1 MAVSSL
7 RTSYNAAPRPM
18 MTQEQIDADALNR
31 ARLATP
37 QGYGPLDPIVQ
48 GWTSAGEGFRAGDI
62 NQEALALE
70 QSQPENREGFSR
82 LRDRAAFAQQKA
94 QMYAPR
100 VQDYRDAEGVG
111 GWANYIGGGFGQ
123 GAASLVP
130 ITAAALPGALVGG
143 PVGAVLS
150 GAGAFAAGYG
160 MNRGENVT
168 NQYADPD
175 VMRQSADERAGAAS
189 MTAAGQSLLDTIVPG
204 RIAHGLRGAAKM
216 GLGQRAANVL
226 MDMGTEGVT
235 EGAQDV
241 MGQYSM
247 AAQGSQKPFDREQAA
262 NSAIL
267 GAIGA
272 GPISGAGNIAGSVA
286 DKAVDAGLAGV
297 GMARDAAGK
306 VQKTVQEKVV
316 PAVQGATAKAK
327 KSDVWKDVAASAQA
341 AYDGAKTVGNAAME
355 SPIFGEALQ
364 AGQAALKNAAGYVAP
379 AKITETADRAADF
392 LKNTDMADIKSYASD
407 VFADRFSALVD
418 NAGVDETQDP
428 AVLSG
433 KVPNTPEGLNLR
445 KVKLNDIYT
454 AAAMSVLDGSGGQEY
469 TEADRVRAQALTESR
484 VFTPSDELWLANSVG
499 RPLLAKQL
507 TAMKDSAV
515 AFVADRLTSR
525 PATTKRANRQG
536 SALEARP
543 LITAVGTLFGRDAAK
558 APEYAAHLI
567 EVSQD
572 LGSFDPHYVSK
583 LATKLAVSDPK
594 GTIIQ
599 ALRASGGNEL
609 ADTME
614 RELSIGAQGE
624 VMRGE
629 APMLTQSAKDGD
641 KLERAELLGI
651 AGYID
656 RNAQAFARAPDNT
669 KLRMLTPLIPIYGAD
684 TARALLTHY
693 AGMKRSELQAQQ
705 DAAQQG
711 AGGILNT
718 LGQMYDEETAQGL
731 VEDYQRLGAGK
742 PGPLLDAFT
751 ARVGDMDEAGNV
763 MAMFK
768 DLKNDPTLQ
777 AAAEDRGPSATD
789 QRYGNMAPKL
799 STSQRFAP
807 GEAND
812 SNYEDAPNEIELS
825 EQGINEE
832 DVRNLKP
839 GYRWPKTVTPFYS
852 GNERDM
858 AFMAED
864 AAAAGPDARVATME
878 EYASAANLD
887 PGFLYKRV
895 RADVRRRLREAKKT
909 DRAAIEAQIE
919 YLRDIQDMG
928 VDLDPDQEQD
938 LYDLEDALDDP
949 NLSNDAGPGIAM
961 LTEQLQLL
969 NSKKE
974 KALASFNVVM
984 RPEEETRASDDQLE
998 KYAELLNKATAKTRD
1013 AIDATKIVFR
1023 TARGTDKSNK
1033 LVLSAESMMY
1043 ASPGKGSI
1051 ADRLFEA
1058 IKSVLARPDIISM
1071 DTPSPDMVVRRAK
1084 AEGDEDG
1091 LTRPAVTWK
1100 DVNVAARFD
1109 TKKQYAAPDAA
1120 AMKKQKDRDDS
1131 IRKTIT
1137 NDIEASDAPIE
1148 RALELLKSYD
1158 TQIAENRDARETAKD
1173 NAALKQLNMRAASLG
1188 SRRRVVTKILED
1200 QLDAV
1205 LPMPERDAI
1214 SAGYAEEAAA
1224 DGRYADENETTQE
1237 MLTTERMILEERLDM
1252 VAGTSYARV
1261 VEKEL
1266 GKLVG
1271 REQAF
1276 DDTKALTYEADTG
1289 LKRGAE
1295 KVGSDADRARVQR
1308 RESPRTAELRT
1319 WAAKMLSEY
1328 ATTATAERKEEISKR
1343 INGWLR
1349 ALRSDLKELRG
1360 KKEPTKE
1367 DLDAMLIA
1375 DDQMSYGAMTAARI
1389 EAVRTGAIPAP
1400 TTAAELAAF
1409 GSIDPLGPVQRPAVK
1424 TDAVLEK
1431 KALSPAET
1439 KLRALSMEELDR
1451 RIAEYGNVPKR
1462 KLRVGDRAEMTV
1474 LQAEKERRIPTPA
1487 QILAS
1492 GVDEGRRLAN
1502 ARAPV
1507 TTERFRT
1514 LSDKALEETIAEYD
1528 QEDFTDMYAL
1538 LDERARRAE
1547 SKARV
1552 VGTPKADPLNA
1563 RGAGPYVANPKRAA
1577 QKREVVI
1584 APERRTVPRERR
1596 EAADRAKA
1604 MKAASDEEKT
1614 SGTIT
1619 RNNRQAADINRM
1631 LHGDDPTK
1639 IAVAHNS
1646 PHKVGGKFDWETH
1659 KGKGEGSAA
1668 FSEGHY
1674 VSTSDATSR
1683 HYKRLFTEG
1692 QYDPEDGPEAGS
1704 ALEEAQANKTQAETT
1719 LGQLESTAAALISG
1733 TPVYGTYIGKDG
1745 LPLLSHL
1752 TTDRTHAEASSDWAG
1767 WPVTVVEGDMAKRVG
1782 EKLRKEIAETKAH
1795 ISELEAEIA
1804 QLAETE
1810 PFEQG
1815 MSPTYALTLDA
1826 KPDELLH
1833 WHKPLSEQNPGVVER
1848 LNSDQLVARLMK
1860 EPRDPAM
1867 TWKGK
1872 PLPFTGEAVY
1882 NALKRHFRGD
1892 GVKASQYLRDE
1903 LGFVAMEHYAQ
1914 GGSQQDFPNYAVW
1927 NTDRLTQN
1935 YVEFNKQGNTS
1946 TGTEATNSELQAEAD
1961 RLLGKGPILLLNKL
1975 LKDLGGGGEFKR
1987 DANGRE
1993 TISVAFNAMGRMGI
2007 MRHEALHAFFARLGG
2022 NAAKLKQ
2029 DLTDVAS
2036 NPRIM
2041 AELTKLLSKPGDEQ
2055 ALAQI
2060 QEGAP
2065 EYLEER
2071 LAYMYQFWAEGL
2083 LDITPKGRNIF
2094 QKIQDFFRNLA
2105 GVVAKHEKA
2114 ERILTLFHSGEFADP
2129 TLVDA
2134 KIADNRI
2141 ETASDKL
2148 ERIAPA
2154 FTKSMEKVFTAG
2166 TDRLRN
2172 SGAPAVAALAD
2183 KFEKFLQERAQAG
2196 SSWQNRLNGLMDGK
2210 TKAELTAAMENFQ
2223 AMRDPKTDFEKA
2235 IAKFL
2240 SDMHDY
2246 QTTKKVMRSE
2256 WVPGSEGEPG
2266 YVSWLPMRKIEKN
2279 YFPRSFDGTT
2289 IEKNR
2294 AEWDKLLTEFV
2305 PDAADRRA
2313 ITENFIKGDGREE
2326 VAENE
2331 HQLGFTPWSKAVA
2344 ERKLRFIT
2352 KANAHRFA
2360 KFENKDF
2367 VDTLSTYVQQ
2377 AVHRA
2382 EYAEMFGNGGEV
2394 IQEAFNASNLG
2405 IDKLKELTGVTRGLE
2420 GTLGHDM
2427 NKSTKELFT
2436 GMMLMQNAVLLPLA
2450 IFSQMVDPL
2459 MIAARSG
2466 KLADAGKAYV
2476 QAFKSLALKKG
2487 DDQKL
2492 AEWLGTVSDETVMQA
2507 MGNTHGSMHMSRR
2520 MRNFSRQFF
2529 KWNGMQGWNSAM
2541 RTAATLAGVRY
2552 LIENKNNVEALK
2564 ELGLKVGDVK
2574 LDASGKRLD
2583 IGKPD
2588 SALGKALFQ
2597 FVDESV
2603 IRPNAAHRP
2612 TWMSDPRFML
2622 LAHLKQFTFS
2632 MHKVVLER
2640 VADQAEKGN
2649 YHPMK
2654 MLALATPVM
2663 LAADMAKWSL
2673 TGKTPE
2679 SWTYLDYLSHAVM
2692 RSGVLGKWQ
2701 FGADALGDS
2710 ERGKVPG
2717 TSFLG
2722 PTAEHLMLLTRYL
2735 TGGVGA
2741 EEVVD
2746 RTIPGARYVRNSF
2759 VGRVS
2764 DPMGAGNAERQLRK
2778 DGVGKTYDS
2787 TGWFKGP
2794 DGKMRKEIDPKK
2806 VTAALWDTV
2815 DWRSDPD
2822 MVSFNLTDVTDKV
2835 PEFAKYKGMFKG
2847 VKVHI
2852 GDPLRTRDGG
2862 GGQFDLGRKSMH
2874 IYAHLDSEYDLLRQV
2889 VWSAIHKAS
2898 YTKQR
2903 ELLADSN
2910 ALPKE
2915 KRLPY
2920 LWRELHLS
2928 DIDSEVKSFIED
2940 TFLHELQHGIQDVEG
2955 FENGGGLRTGAAAAA
2970 LGPKQIGRARR
2981 LYERGRVDEAESILD
2996 EGEDRFW
3003 QETTKGGTVGTPR
3016 EFMMKKYEAYLD
3028 ITGEAE
3034 AADVEARKDMT
3045 SSLRRRIRP
3054 ALMDTSR
3061 KFLRSTVSK
3070 GMLGWP

>member
-7 RTSYNAAPRPM
+7 RTQYGAPRQSLLS
-18 MTQEQIDADALNR
+18 QEQLNAEDLNQ
-31 ARLATP
+31 ARMSRPT
-37 QGYGPLDPIVQ
+37 GYGPFDPIAQ
-48 GWTSAGEGFRAGDI
+48 GFTSAVEGFNSGDI
-62 NQEALALE
+62 NQQALE
-70 QSQPENREGFSR
+70 QEQLGNVDAFSR
-82 LRDRAAFAQQKA
+82 LRRQAGRSQERASV
-94 QMYAPR
+94 YAPR
-100 VQDYRDAEGVG
+100 VQDYRDVNSLGDA
-111 GWANYIGGGFGQ
+111 ASYIGGGIGQ

-175 VMRQSADERAGAAS
+175 VLRQSADERASAAS
-189 MTAAGQSLLDTIVPG
+189 MTAAGQSVLDTIVPG
-204 RIAHGLRGAAKM
+204 RIAHGLRGVAKS
-216 GLGQRAANVL
+216 GLGRRAGNVL
-226 MDMGTEGVT
+226 KDMATEGVT

-241 MGQYSM
+241 MGQYSL
-247 AAQGSQKPFDREQAA
+247 AAQGSQKPFDQEQAV

-267 GAIGA
+267 GAVGA
-272 GPISGAGNIAGSVA
+272 GPISGAGNVAGSVA
-286 DKAVDAGLAGV
+286 DKAVDAGLAGA
-297 GMARDAAGK
+297 GLARDAAGK
-306 VQKTVQEKVV
+306 VKQTMQEKVV

-341 AYDGAKTVGNAAME
+341 AYDGAKTVGAAAME
-355 SPIFGEALQ
+355 SPIFGEVLQ

-407 VFADRFSALVD
+407 VFADRFSALVG

-433 KVPNTPEGLNLR
+433 AVPNTPEGLNLR

-469 TEADRVRAQALTESR
+469 TDADRARAQALTESR
-484 VFTPSDELWLANSVG
+484 TFTPSDELWLANSVG

-515 AFVADRLTSR
+515 AYVADRLTSR
-525 PATTKRANRQG
+525 PATTKRSNRQG

-656 RNAQAFARAPDNT
+656 RNAQSFERAPDNT
-669 KLRMLTPLIPIYGAD
+669 KLRMLTPLIPIYGAEN
-684 TARALLTHY
+684 ARALLTHY
-693 AGMKRSELQAQQ
+693 AGVKRGELQAQQ

-731 VEDYQRLGAGK
+731 VEDYQRLGTGK
-742 PGPLLDAFT
+742 PGPLLDAFI

-768 DLKNDPTLQ
+768 DLKNDPTLK

-1084 AEGDEDG
+1084 ADGDENG

-1100 DVNVAARFD
+1100 DVNVAARFE

-1214 SAGYAEEAAA
+1214 SASYAEEAAA

-1266 GKLVG
+1266 GKLAG
-1271 REQAF
+1271 RERAF
-1276 DDTKALTYEADTG
+1276 DDTKALTYEVDTG

-1295 KVGSDADRARVQR
+1295 KVGSDADRARLQR

-1343 INGWLR
+1343 IAGWLR

-1367 DLDAMLIA
+1367 DLAAMLIA

-1424 TDAVLEK
+1424 TDAVMEK

-1502 ARAPV
+1502 AQVPV

-1514 LSDKALEETIAEYD
+1514 LSDKALEESIAEYD

-1547 SKARV
+1547 SKARAA
-1552 VGTPKADPLNA
+1552 GPQKAAPTNA
-1563 RGAGPYVANPKRAA
+1563 RGAGPYIVNPKRAA

-1614 SGTIT
+1614 SD
-1619 RNNRQAADINRM
+1619 AA
-1631 LHGDDPTK
+1631 
-1639 IAVAHNS
+1639 
-1646 PHKVGGKFDWETH
+1646 
-1659 KGKGEGSAA
+1659 
-1668 FSEGHY
+1668 
-1674 VSTSDATSR
+1674 
-1683 HYKRLFTEG
+1683 
-1692 QYDPEDGPEAGS
+1692 Q
-1704 ALEEAQANKTQAETT
+1704 
-1719 LGQLESTAAALISG
+1719 
-1733 TPVYGTYIGKDG
+1733 
-1745 LPLLSHL
+1745 
-1752 TTDRTHAEASSDWAG
+1752 
-1767 WPVTVVEGDMAKRVG
+1767 
-1782 EKLRKEIAETKAH
+1782 
-1795 ISELEAEIA
+1795 
-1804 QLAETE
+1804 
-1810 PFEQG
+1810 
-1815 MSPTYALTLDA
+1815 
-1826 KPDELLH
+1826 
-1833 WHKPLSEQNPGVVER
+1833 
-1848 LNSDQLVARLMK
+1848 
-1860 EPRDPAM
+1860 
-1867 TWKGK
+1867 
-1872 PLPFTGEAVY
+1872 
-1882 NALKRHFRGD
+1882 
-1892 GVKASQYLRDE
+1892 
-1903 LGFVAMEHYAQ
+1903 
-1914 GGSQQDFPNYAVW
+1914 
-1927 NTDRLTQN
+1927 
-1935 YVEFNKQGNTS
+1935 NKQGNTS

-1993 TISVAFNAMGRMGI
+1993 TISVALNAMGRMGI

-2022 NAAKLKQ
+2022 NAVKLKQ

-2114 ERILTLFHSGEFADP
+2114 ERILTLFHSGEFANP

-2196 SSWQNRLNGLMDGK
+2196 SSWQNRLNGLMAGK

-2246 QTTKKVMRSE
+2246 QTAKKVMRSE
-2256 WVPGSEGEPG
+2256 WIPGVDDEPG
-2266 YVSWLPMRKIEKN
+2266 YVDWQPMRKIEKN

-2305 PDAADRRA
+2305 PNAADRRA

-2344 ERKLRFIT
+2344 SRKLRFIT
-2352 KANAHRFA
+2352 EDNAYRFA

-2382 EYAEMFGNGGEV
+2382 EYAEMFGNNGEV
-2394 IQEAFNASNLG
+2394 IQQAFNASNLG

-2476 QAFKSLALKKG
+2476 QAFKSLVLKKG

-2541 RTAATLAGVRY
+2541 RTAATVAGEKY
-2552 LIENKNNVEALK
+2552 LIDNKDNAEALK

-2574 LDASGKRLD
+2574 TDASGKRLD

-2640 VADQAEKGN
+2640 AADQAEKGN

-2722 PTAEHLMLLTRYL
+2722 PTAEHLMLLMRYL

-2741 EEVVD
+2741 EDVID

-2778 DGVGKTYDS
+2778 DGVDKTYDS

-2806 VTAALWDTV
+2806 VTAALWSAV
-2815 DWRSDPD
+2815 DWNDASRFGG
-2822 MVSFNLTDVTDKV
+2822 MVAPLSKIADKI
-2835 PEFAKYKGMFKG
+2835 PEFAKYKDKFKG
-2847 VKVHI
+2847 VNVFI
-2852 GDPLRTRDGG
+2852 GDPDRENGEVGG
-2862 GGQFDLGRKSMH
+2862 GGYFSASDRTLMV
-2874 IYAHLDSEYDLLRQV
+2874 YAHVDSPRAMMRQIVATRLLGMDAGAKREALDGV
-2889 VWSAIHKAS
+2889 
-2898 YTKQR
+2898 
-2903 ELLADSN
+2903 
-2910 ALPKE
+2910 
-2915 KRLPY
+2915 KRLPEEARLDA
-2920 LWRELHLS
+2920 LWDNMRLG
-2928 DIDSEVKSFIED
+2928 DVKGAAQDFIED
-2940 TFLHELQHGIQDVEG
+2940 TFVHELQHAIQDVEG
-2955 FENGGGLRTGAAAAA
+2955 FEGGADPKTALVAAA
-2970 LGPKQIGRARR
+2970 LGPKAVGRARR
-2981 LYERGRVDEAESILD
+2981 FLAEGNYRAFTEILD
-2996 EGEDRFW
+2996 TAEERFIN
-3003 QETTKGGTVGTPR
+3003 ELVRGSRGATIDEIGNKAHTEYAKT
-3016 EFMMKKYEAYLD
+3016 
-3028 ITGEAE
+3028 TGE
-3034 AADVEARKDMT
+3034 VEAFDVTARKGMT
-3045 SSLRRRIRP
+3045 SALRRKTRP
-3054 ALMDTSR
+3054 ALMDSSR
-3061 KFLRSTVSK
+3061 EFLRSVFPTNR
-3070 GMLGWP
+3070 L

>member
-100 VQDYRDAEGVG
+100 VQDYRDVNSLGDA
-111 GWANYIGGGFGQ
+111 ANYIGGGIGQ
-123 GAASLVP
+123 GAASLLP

-204 RIAHGLRGAAKM
+204 RIAHGLRGVAKS
-216 GLGQRAANVL
+216 GLGRRAANVL
-226 MDMGTEGVT
+226 TDMGTEGVT

-241 MGQYSM
+241 MGQYSL
-247 AAQGSQKPFDREQAA
+247 AAQGSQKPFDQEQAV

-267 GAIGA
+267 GAVGA
-272 GPISGAGNIAGSVA
+272 GPISGAGNVAGSVA
-286 DKAVDAGLAGV
+286 DRAVDAGLAGV
-297 GMARDAAGK
+297 GLARDAAGK
-306 VQKTVQEKVV
+306 VKQTVQEKVV

-341 AYDGAKTVGNAAME
+341 AYDGAKTVGAAAME

-364 AGQAALKNAAGYVAP
+364 AGQAALKSAADYVAP

-407 VFADRFSALVD
+407 VFADRFSALVG

-469 TEADRVRAQALTESR
+469 TDADRARAQALTESR
-484 VFTPSDELWLANSVG
+484 TFTPSDELWLANSVG

-515 AFVADRLTSR
+515 AYVADRLTSR
-525 PATTKRANRQG
+525 PTTTKRSNRQG

-656 RNAQAFARAPDNT
+656 RNAQSFERAPDNT
-669 KLRMLTPLIPIYGAD
+669 KLRMLTPLIPIYGAEN
-684 TARALLTHY
+684 ARALLTHY
-693 AGMKRSELQAQQ
+693 AGVKRSELQAQQ

-711 AGGILNT
+711 AGGVIDT
-718 LGQMYDEETAQGL
+718 LSAMFDPETAQGL
-731 VEDYQRLGAGK
+731 VEDYQQYSGGQPGQLQNAFADRLGN
-742 PGPLLDAFT
+742 LET
-751 ARVGDMDEAGNV
+751 ADQVV
-763 MAMFK
+763 AMFK
-768 DLKNDPTLQ
+768 GLKNDKALQ
-777 AAAEDRGPSATD
+777 AAADDRGPSATD

-1013 AIDATKIVFR
+1013 AIDATKITFR

-1100 DVNVAARFD
+1100 DINVAARFD

-1173 NAALKQLNMRAASLG
+1173 DAALKQLNMRAASLG

-1214 SAGYAEEAAA
+1214 SAVYAEEAAA

-1266 GKLVG
+1266 GKLAG

-1295 KVGSDADRARVQR
+1295 KVGSAADRARVQR

-1328 ATTATAERKEEISKR
+1328 ATTATAERKEEIAKR

-1431 KALSPAET
+1431 KALSPAEA

-1502 ARAPV
+1502 AQVPV

-1514 LSDKALEETIAEYD
+1514 LSDKALEESIAEYD

-1563 RGAGPYVANPKRAA
+1563 RGAGPYIVNPKRAA

-1604 MKAASDEEKT
+1604 RKAASDEEKT
-1614 SGTIT
+1614 SGTIADFLDWKNEQVSMQDDANE
-1619 RNNRQAADINRM
+1619 NNREDGYREDAERDTKRETRKYEVISSDADGEVRFYEDTQEYERVD
-1631 LHGDDPTK
+1631 LPTK
-1639 IAVAHNS
+1639 
-1646 PHKVGGKFDWETH
+1646 PKW
-1659 KGKGEGSAA
+1659 
-1668 FSEGHY
+1668 
-1674 VSTSDATSR
+1674 
-1683 HYKRLFTEG
+1683 LFH
-1692 QYDPEDGPEAGS
+1692 
-1704 ALEEAQANKTQAETT
+1704 
-1719 LGQLESTAAALISG
+1719 G
-1733 TPVYGTYIGKDG
+1733 T
-1745 LPLLSHL
+1745 
-1752 TTDRTHAEASSDWAG
+1752 
-1767 WPVTVVEGDMAKRVG
+1767 RVG
-1782 EKLRKEIAETKAH
+1782 ESALIDADGSLVLKPSKNFGGKTNGVSFTDDIKSAKDYATRIKGGGPKGFTFEGAKIIRIDSAALSNVEE
-1795 ISELEAEIA
+1795 EAMNEWADYSGKRIVIPKGSY
-1804 QLAETE
+1804 TIE
-1810 PFEQG
+1810 P
-1815 MSPTYALTLDA
+1815 
-1826 KPDELLH
+1826 
-1833 WHKPLSEQNPGVVER
+1833 
-1848 LNSDQLVARLMK
+1848 VARDRFFLKDSHLAAGFK
-1860 EPRDPAM
+1860 EYVRDNYRGLERDEVRENP
-1867 TWKGK
+1867 
-1872 PLPFTGEAVY
+1872 EAAQEAY
-1882 NALKRHFRGD
+1882 LESIID
-1892 GVKASQYLRDE
+1892 DASSASDVTEAKNILRDE
-1903 LGFVAMEHYAQ
+1903 FGR
-1914 GGSQQDFPNYAVW
+1914 G
-1927 NTDRLTQN
+1927 
-1935 YVEFNKQGNTS
+1935 NKQGNTS

-2036 NPRIM
+2036 HPRIM

-2172 SGAPAVAALAD
+2172 SGAPAVVALAD

-2196 SSWQNRLNGLMDGK
+2196 SSWQNRLNGIMDGK

-2240 SDMHDY
+2240 SDMHEY
-2246 QTTKKVMRSE
+2246 QTAKNVRRSE

-2279 YFPRSFDGTT
+2279 YFPRSFDGAT

-2344 ERKLRFIT
+2344 SRKLRFIT
-2352 KANAHRFA
+2352 KDNAHRFA

-2405 IDKLKELTGVTRGLE
+2405 IDKLKELTDVTRGLE

-2476 QAFKSLALKKG
+2476 QAFKSLVLKKG

-2541 RTAATLAGVRY
+2541 RTAATVAGEKY
-2552 LIENKNNVEALK
+2552 LIDNKDNAEALK

-2574 LDASGKRLD
+2574 IDASGKRLD

-2722 PTAEHLMLLTRYL
+2722 PTAEHLMLLMRYL

-2741 EEVVD
+2741 EDVID

-2822 MVSFNLTDVTDKV
+2822 MVTFDLTDVTDKV
-2835 PEFAKYKGMFKG
+2835 PEFAKYRDMFKG

-2862 GGQFDLGRKSMH
+2862 GGQFDLGRKVVH
-2874 IYAHLDSEYDLLRQV
+2874 IYAHLDNEHDLLRQV

-2981 LYERGRVDEAESILD
+2981 LYDRGRVAEAESILD

-3016 EFMMKKYEAYLD
+3016 EFMMKKYEAYMD

-3034 AADVEARKDMT
+3034 AADVEARKGMT

-3054 ALMDTSR
+3054 ALMDSSR
-3061 KFLRSTVSK
+3061 EFLRSTVSK